1 MARWRGGAVAQHKI
15 KKIFYHET
23 NLFNFSSSDRSV
35 EKLKVENE
43 DTNFPERRSEK
54 WLPCLTFLWVGPWLA
69 KTRRKIRDPAGP
81 PAGCNIINLFF
92 VLF

>member
-43 DTNFPERRSEK
+43 DPNFPERRSEK
-54 WLPCLTFLWVGPWLA
+54 WLPCLTFMGWTLA
-69 KTRRKIRDPAGP
+69 GKNTSENPGSGRTS
-81 PAGCNIINLFF
+81 CWM
-92 VLF
+92 